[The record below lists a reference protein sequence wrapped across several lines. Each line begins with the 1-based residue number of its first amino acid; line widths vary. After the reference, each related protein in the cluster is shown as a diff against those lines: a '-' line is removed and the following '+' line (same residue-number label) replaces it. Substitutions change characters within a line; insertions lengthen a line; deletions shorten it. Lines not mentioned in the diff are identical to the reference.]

1 MSTNVAELYQMVGKG
16 KIEVGYDGDVILVD
30 MQTKHTVRDENS
42 WARVGWN
49 PFRGMELTGWPVL
62 TVVDGVPVFQRN
74 EETGPK
80 GEILVEP
87 GSVGRKI
94 VMMPW
99 N

>member
-1 MSTNVAELYQMVGKG
+1 MIPTGMAIKYENISA
-16 KIEVGYDGDVILVD
+16 
-30 MQTKHTVRDENS
+30 TKHIVRDENAWS
-42 WARVGWN
+42 RVGWN